1 MVQSFERRSGK
12 DRRQID
18 VEPPLGCERR
28 RSIESRKQEI
38 VEISM
43 SEVEWA
49 SYFGQLSQKVDA
61 LA

>member
-43 SEVEWA
+43 SEDPNTRTA
-49 SYFGQLSQKVDA
+49 
-61 LA
+61 